1 MRKKIKSHVVYIGLL
16 LLLWEIAPALDNH
29 GPEAAPTETTLKRM
43 QNKGILT
50 ICADPRN
57 LPYSSSD
64 PKAPGVDIEV
74 AQLLAKGLGV
84 TLKFHWLDTLRESLL
99 ADMLREHCDCVL
111 GVPIEERAME
121 ETIEIGKRVNYST
134 PYFGTGYILV
144 AREGQQPA
152 SVKKLEDI
160 RTETLGAEAGSIA
173 GDLLKQKGY
182 NRRVYRS
189 QIAVLNGLQK
199 GDIAFGM
206 LWANAGWLIENGPPN
221 PRRGAQTT
229 TPAYPDLKLVEA
241 YLPGPGF
248 RWDIAVAVRKG
259 DEDLKHA
266 IDSVIQE
273 KIIGEPIEKICKK
286 YKLPYYEPFSQ
297 TEE

>member
-29 GPEAAPTETTLKRM
+29 GPEAAPTETTLKRV

-84 TLKFHWLDTLRESLL
+84 TVKFHWLDTLRDSLL

-259 DEDLKHA
+259 DEDLKRA

>member
-29 GPEAAPTETTLKRM
+29 GPEAAPTETTLKRV

-84 TLKFHWLDTLRESLL
+84 TVKFHWLDTLRDSLL

-206 LWANAGWLIENGPPN
+206 LWANAGWLIENDPPN

-259 DEDLKHA
+259 DEDLKRA
-266 IDSVIQE
+266 IDAVIQE

>member
-29 GPEAAPTETTLKRM
+29 GPEAAPTETTLKRV

-84 TLKFHWLDTLRESLL
+84 TAKFHWLDTLRDSLL

-259 DEDLKHA
+259 DEDLKRA
-266 IDSVIQE
+266 IDAVIQE

-286 YKLPYYEPFSQ
+286 YKLPYYDPFSQ

>member
-29 GPEAAPTETTLKRM
+29 GPEAAPTETTLKRV
-43 QNKGILT
+43 QNKGVLT

-134 PYFGTGYILV
+134 PYLGTGYVLV

-248 RWDIAVAVRKG
+248 RWDVAVAVRKG

-266 IDSVIQE
+266 IDAVIQE